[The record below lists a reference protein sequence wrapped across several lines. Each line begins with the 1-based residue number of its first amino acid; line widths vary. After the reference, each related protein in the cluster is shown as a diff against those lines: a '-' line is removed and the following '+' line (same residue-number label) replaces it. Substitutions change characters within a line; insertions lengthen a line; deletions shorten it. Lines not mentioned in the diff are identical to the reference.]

1 MSAASFTAR
10 RGLATRAVL
19 YAILALF
26 AVVYL
31 MPLYVML
38 TTSFKTLEE
47 IHQGNM
53 LALPGEWTLDPW
65 REAWGSACIGLECN
79 GVHGY
84 FFNSIKIVVPAV
96 LISGLLGAFNGY
108 VLTKWKFRGHK
119 IVFGLMLFS
128 CFIPFQIILL
138 PMARVLG
145 ILHLAN
151 STGGLVLVHIVYG
164 IGFTTLFF
172 RNFYASFPDEL
183 VRAAQLDGAGF
194 FTIFFR
200 ILLPASVPII
210 VVTIIWQFTNVWNDF
225 LFGVSFASGDSAPI
239 TVALNNLVNSSTGVK
254 AYNVNMAA
262 AMVAAVPTLIVY
274 ILAGK
279 YFLRGLM
286 SGSVKG

>member
-1 MSAASFTAR
+1 MSAAAPTS
-10 RGLATRAVL
+10 RASAWQRVVL
-19 YAILALF
+19 YAVLIVFAILF
-26 AVVYL
+26 L

-38 TTSFKTLEE
+38 TTSFKPLAE

-53 LALPGEWTLDPW
+53 LALPEQWTLTPW
-65 REAWGSACIGLECN
+65 LEAWGSACIGLDCD
-79 GVHGY
+79 GISGY
-84 FFNSIKIVVPAV
+84 FFNSLRIVIPAV
-96 LISGLLGAFNGY
+96 VISALFGAFNGY
-108 VLTKWKFRGHK
+108 VLTKWRFRGHK
-119 IVFGLMLFS
+119 LVFGLILFG

-145 ILHLAN
+145 VLHLAN
-151 STGGLVLVHIVYG
+151 TTTGLVLVHIVYG

-172 RNFYASFPDEL
+172 RNYYESFPNEL
-183 VRAAQLDGAGF
+183 IRAAMLDGAGF

-200 ILLPASVPII
+200 ILLPASGPII
-210 VVTIIWQFTNVWNDF
+210 VVTVIWQFTNVWNDF
-225 LFGVSFASGDSAPI
+225 LFGVSFTSGESAPI

-262 AMVAAVPTLIVY
+262 AMFAAVPTLIVY

-279 YFLRGLM
+279 YFVRGLM

>member
-1 MSAASFTAR
+1 MSSAMPGRRSLSGAR
-10 RGLATRAVL
+10 VMLYAVL
-19 YAILALF
+19 CVF
-26 AVVYL
+26 AVIYL
-31 MPLYVML
+31 TPLYVML
-38 TTSFKTLEE
+38 TTSFKSLEE

-53 LALPGEWTLDPW
+53 LALPEQWTVTPWLD
-65 REAWGSACIGLECN
+65 AWSGACIGLECN

-84 FFNSIKIVVPAV
+84 FFNSISIVVPAV

-108 VLTKWKFRGHK
+108 VLTKWRFRGHK
-119 IVFGLMLFS
+119 IVFGLILFS
-128 CFIPFQIILL
+128 CFIPFQIVLL

-145 ILHLAN
+145 ILQVAN
-151 STGGLVLVHIVYG
+151 STTGLVLVHVVYG

-172 RNFYASFPDEL
+172 RNFYESFPNEL

-194 FTIFFR
+194 FTLFFR
-200 ILLPASVPII
+200 ILLPSSIPII
-210 VVTIIWQFTNVWNDF
+210 VVTVIWQFTNVWNDF
-225 LFGVSFASGDSAPI
+225 LFGVSFSSGDSAPI

-262 AMVAAVPTLIVY
+262 AMIAAVPTLIVY
-274 ILAGK
+274 VLAGK

>member
-1 MSAASFTAR
+1 MSAAPPTAR
-10 RGLATRAVL
+10 AGTLSRAIL
-19 YAILALF
+19 YAILAVF
-26 AVVYL
+26 AIIYL

-38 TTSFKTLEE
+38 TTSFKTLDE

-53 LALPGEWTLDPW
+53 LALPSNWTIQPW
-65 REAWGSACIGLECN
+65 LEAWGSACIGLECN

-84 FFNSIKIVVPAV
+84 FFNSIRIVVPAV

-108 VLTKWKFRGHK
+108 VLTKWRFRGHK
-119 IVFGLMLFS
+119 IVFGLILFS

-145 ILHLAN
+145 ILHVAN
-151 STGGLVLVHIVYG
+151 STTGLVLVHIVYG

-172 RNFYASFPDEL
+172 RNYYETFPNEL
-183 VRAAQLDGAGF
+183 IRAAQLDGAGF

-200 ILLPASVPII
+200 ILLPASTPII

>member
-1 MSAASFTAR
+1 MTPAPTSRAGMWQRAF
-10 RGLATRAVL
+10 LYMVLIVFAVL
-19 YAILALF
+19 F
-26 AVVYL
+26 L

-38 TTSFKTLEE
+38 TTSFKTLAE

-53 LALPGEWTLDPW
+53 LALPEQWTLRPW
-65 REAWGSACIGLECN
+65 REAWGSACIGLDCN
-79 GVHGY
+79 GINGY
-84 FFNSIKIVVPAV
+84 FFNSLKIVIPAV
-96 LISGLLGAFNGY
+96 IISALFGAFNGY
-108 VLTKWKFRGHK
+108 VLTKWRFRGHQ
-119 IVFGLMLFS
+119 IVFGLILFG

-151 STGGLVLVHIVYG
+151 TTPGLVLVHVVYG

-172 RNFYASFPDEL
+172 RNYYETFPNEL
-183 VRAAQLDGAGF
+183 IRAAMLDGAGF

-200 ILLPASVPII
+200 ILLPASGPII
-210 VVTIIWQFTNVWNDF
+210 VVTVIWQFTNVWNDF
-225 LFGVSFASGDSAPI
+225 LFGVSFTSGDNAPI

-262 AMVAAVPTLIVY
+262 AMFAAVPTLIVY

-279 YFLRGLM
+279 YFVRGLM

>member
-1 MSAASFTAR
+1 MSAGSLVAR
-10 RGLATRAVL
+10 RNTLARALLYAVL
-19 YAILALF
+19 LTF
-26 AVVYL
+26 AVIYL

-38 TTSFKTLEE
+38 VTSFKPLEE

-53 LALPGEWTLDPW
+53 LALPQDWTFAPW
-65 REAWGSACIGLECN
+65 REAWGSACIGLECS

-108 VLTKWKFRGHK
+108 VLTKWRFRGHK
-119 IVFGLMLFS
+119 IVFGLILFS

-145 ILHLAN
+145 ILHIAN
-151 STGGLVLVHIVYG
+151 STTGLVLVHIVYG

-183 VRAAQLDGAGF
+183 VRAAKLDGAGF

-200 ILLPASVPII
+200 ILLPASIPII

-225 LFGVSFASGDSAPI
+225 LFGVSFTSGDSAPI

>member
-1 MSAASFTAR
+1 MSAGSIVAR
-10 RGLATRAVL
+10 RNTFTRALL
-19 YAILALF
+19 YAVLAVF
-26 AVVYL
+26 AIAYL

-38 TTSFKTLEE
+38 VTSFKPLEE

-53 LALPGEWTLDPW
+53 LALPSDWTFAPW

-108 VLTKWKFRGHK
+108 VLTKWRFRGHK
-119 IVFGLMLFS
+119 IVFGLILFS
-128 CFIPFQIILL
+128 CFIPFQIVLL

-145 ILHLAN
+145 ILHIAN
-151 STGGLVLVHIVYG
+151 STTGLVLVHIVYG

-172 RNFYASFPDEL
+172 RNFYESFPDEL
-183 VRAAQLDGAGF
+183 VRAAKLDGAGF

-200 ILLPASVPII
+200 ILLPASIPII

-225 LFGVSFASGDSAPI
+225 LFGVSFTSGDSAPI

-262 AMVAAVPTLIVY
+262 AMVAAVPTLVVY

>member
-1 MSAASFTAR
+1 MSTAPPTAR
-10 RGLATRAVL
+10 AGVLSRAIL
-19 YAILALF
+19 YAILAVF
-26 AVVYL
+26 AIAYL

-38 TTSFKTLEE
+38 TTSFKTLDE

-53 LALPGEWTLDPW
+53 LALPDNWTIQPW
-65 REAWGSACIGLECN
+65 LEAWGSACIGLECN

-84 FFNSIKIVVPAV
+84 FFNSIRIVVPAV

-108 VLTKWKFRGHK
+108 VLTKWRFRGHR
-119 IVFGLMLFS
+119 IVFGLILFS

-145 ILHLAN
+145 ILNIAN
-151 STGGLVLVHIVYG
+151 SVTGLVLVHIVYG

-172 RNFYASFPDEL
+172 RNYYETFPNEL
-183 VRAAQLDGAGF
+183 IRAAQLDGAGF

-200 ILLPASVPII
+200 ILLPASTPII

>member
-1 MSAASFTAR
+1 MSAPSPTAR
-10 RGLATRAVL
+10 SGTFARAVL
-19 YAILALF
+19 YTVLAIF
-26 AVVYL
+26 AIAYL

-53 LALPGEWTLDPW
+53 LALPGQWTLDPW

-84 FFNSIKIVVPAV
+84 FLNSIKIVVPAV
-96 LISGLLGAFNGY
+96 LISGILGAFNGY

-119 IVFGLMLFS
+119 IVFGLILFS

-151 STGGLVLVHIVYG
+151 STAGLVLVHIVYG

-172 RNFYASFPDEL
+172 RNYYASFPDEL

-194 FTIFFR
+194 FTIFVR

-262 AMVAAVPTLIVY
+262 AMVAAVPTLVVY